1 MDSKDRPKPKAAPA
15 KPAGTVTWLGFARRV
30 PTERGTVRIQL
41 LWGRLAMLFVALVLV
56 GWFSVATALYFFF
69 REVRDFEE
77 VSYVDMMFFPVRRD
91 AVREAQ
97 GDYEIE
103 QALLRVEE
111 GDVQRALRLAR
122 QGVARSPR
130 NTEGRLL
137 LARVYAGFRSDLSLE
152 ILEGGLQYA
161 RDDLDYQ
168 RLYIQ
173 LLLQEKQD
181 ERVVAF
187 AKEVLEREDV
197 PNDIRTIFA
206 LAGMRAALMRGDYH
220 TAIRFFEE
228 NDLWRNI
235 EGITLAGRLLQRVGK
250 VDKSVELL
258 TNFTRA
264 FRDQPIEPVYTTLLR
279 ILVEEERFSEAAD
292 IALDRSFRNPL
303 DWQPRLD
310 LLNIHHKS
318 GREARAR
325 REALEIA
332 RQFRSEE
339 RAMAALAQFATDAGD
354 IALARRVY
362 ETALENNH
370 SIALF
375 GLLFIEAHVTAGSYE
390 AGIRFCNEL
399 AREQPAWLREYESVF
414 ASMRAIAY
422 YGVGNEEL
430 GRVYL
435 REFMDSDRTTPS
447 ILVSVGQR
455 FAEMGRIET
464 ARLLFTE
471 AVNRDGENEA
481 ALARLVELELDLGES
496 IAITEHV
503 SQLLEMRRPRYSL
516 LERLH
521 DELGSDRFLFT
532 PGRRDLVGR
541 LADVLRE
548 RDVDTSPIRLPEPG
562 SLPS

>member
-1 MDSKDRPKPKAAPA
+1 MASSDSDSPKTTTTPPK
-15 KPAGTVTWLGFARRV
+15 GTITWMGFARRV
-30 PTERGTVRIQL
+30 PTERGTLRIHL
-41 LWGRLAMLFVALVLV
+41 LWGRIAVLFVALVLL

-69 REVRDFEE
+69 REVREFEE
-77 VSYVDMMFFPVRRD
+77 VAYGDMVLFPLRRD
-91 AVREAQ
+91 SVRQQQ

-103 QALLRVEE
+103 QALLRAEE

-130 NTEGRLL
+130 NTEGRMF
-137 LARVYAGFRSDLSLE
+137 LARVYAGFRPDLSLE
-152 ILEGGLQYA
+152 LLEGGLAYA
-161 RDDLDYQ
+161 EDDLDYQ

-173 LLLQEKQD
+173 LLLQEKRD
-181 ERVVAF
+181 EQVVDF
-187 AKEVLEREDV
+187 ALEVLSRDDV
-197 PNDIRTIFA
+197 PADIRTVFA
-206 LAGMRAALMRGDYH
+206 LAGMRAALMRGQYP
-220 TAIRFFEE
+220 TAVRLFEE
-228 NDLWRNI
+228 NNLWRNI

-250 VDKSVELL
+250 VDEAVELL

-279 ILVEEERFSEAAD
+279 ILVEEERFSEASD

-332 RQFRSEE
+332 RQFRGEE

-354 IALARRVY
+354 INLARRVY

-375 GLLFIEAHVTAGSYE
+375 GLLFIEAHLTAGNYE
-390 AGIRFCNEL
+390 QGIRFCNEL

-414 ASMRAIAY
+414 ASMRSIAY
-422 YGVGNEEL
+422 FGVGNEEL

-435 REFMDSDRTTPS
+435 REFMDSPRTTPG

-455 FAEMGRIET
+455 FADMGRIEE
-464 ARLLFTE
+464 ARRLFTE
-471 AVNRDGENEA
+471 GVRRDAENEA

-503 SQLLEMRRPRYSL
+503 SQLLEMRRPGYSL

-521 DELGSDRFLFT
+521 RELGSDRFLFT
-532 PGRRDLVGR
+532 PGRRELVSE
-541 LADVLRE
+541 LSSVLEE
-548 RDVDTSPIRLPEPG
+548 RDVDTDPIRLP
-562 SLPS
+562 S

>member
-1 MDSKDRPKPKAAPA
+1 MDSSEKPKQKPAPA
-15 KPAGTVTWLGFARRV
+15 KPAGTVTWLGFARRI

-69 REVRDFEE
+69 REVREFEE
-77 VSYVDMMFFPVRRD
+77 VQYVDMMLFPVRRD

-103 QALLRVEE
+103 QALLRVED
-111 GDVQRALRLAR
+111 GDIQRALRLAR

-130 NTEGRLL
+130 NTEGRML
-137 LARVYAGFRSDLSLE
+137 LARVYSGFRPDLSLE
-152 ILEGGLQYA
+152 LLEGGLEYA

-181 ERVVAF
+181 EQVVAF
-187 AKEVLEREDV
+187 AEQVLAREDV
-197 PNDIRTIFA
+197 PNDIRTVFA
-206 LAGMRAALMRGDYH
+206 LAGMRGALVRGEYH

-228 NDLWRNI
+228 NNLWRNI

-250 VDKSVELL
+250 VDEAVELL
-258 TNFTRA
+258 TRFTQA
-264 FRDQPIEPVYTTLLR
+264 FREQPIEPVYTTLLR

-332 RQFRSEE
+332 RQFRGEE

-375 GLLFIEAHVTAGSYE
+375 GLLFIEAHVTARNYE

-435 REFMDSDRTTPS
+435 REFMDSPRTTPS

-455 FAEMGRIET
+455 FVEMDRIET

-471 AVNRDGENEA
+471 AVNRDGEHEA

-503 SQLLEMRRPRYSL
+503 SQLLEMRRPSYSL

-521 DELGSDRFLFT
+521 NELGSDRFLFT

-541 LADVLRE
+541 LADVLSERE
-548 RDVDTSPIRLPEPG
+548 VDTSPIRLPEPD